1 MLRGTPVHART
12 STLCQAQNWRRWSGY
27 LAAGSYELHH
37 DREYWAIRSAAALI
51 DVSPI
56 HKYLVRGPDALR
68 LLNRVVTRDLAR
80 CAVGQI
86 FYTPWC
92 DAGGKVID
100 DGLVAR
106 LDENTFR
113 LTSAEPNLRWL
124 ADNARGLEATVEDES
139 ERLAALALQGPASR
153 QILGQVAEPA
163 ATLEGLG
170 PFRLLQGSLGGIPA
184 TITRTGYTGDLGYEI
199 WIEAGRAVDAWD
211 LLLDVG
217 GAHGLLP
224 AGLLA
229 LDLARVEAGLV
240 LSDVDYVPAPRALT
254 PSQASSPF
262 ELNLGWA
269 VDLDG
274 APFNGWRALREEKRR
289 APAWQLV
296 GLEVEW
302 EALERLYAAEGL
314 PPQLAAEAWRGSAPI
329 FDGRRQVGYATSGAW
344 SPLLK
349 RILAL
354 AHLKAGHARPGTRLT
369 MELTVEH
376 RRRRA
381 AAHVVKLPFLDPG
394 RRGA

>member
-1 MLRGTPVHART
+1 MLRGTPLHART
-12 STLCQAQNWRRWSGY
+12 SALCQAQNWRRWSGY
-27 LAAGSYELHH
+27 LAASSYELHH

-56 HKYLVRGPDALR
+56 YKYLVRGHDALR

-92 DAGGKVID
+92 NAEGKVID

-106 LDENTFR
+106 LEKDAFR

-124 ADNARGLEATVEDES
+124 TDNALGLDAEVVDES
-139 ERLAALALQGPASR
+139 ESLAALAVQGPFSR
-153 QILGQVAEPA
+153 QILRRAVEPGA
-163 ATLEGLG
+163 ALENLRT
-170 PFRLLQGSLGGIPA
+170 FRVLRGSLGGIPV
-184 TITRTGYTGDLGYEI
+184 TVTRTGYTGDLGYEV
-199 WIEAGRAVDAWD
+199 WVEAARAIDAWD
-211 LLLDVG
+211 LLMEVG
-217 GAHGLLP
+217 EGYGLLP

-240 LSDVDYVPAPRALT
+240 LIDVDYVPAPRALT
-254 PSQASSPF
+254 GSQLSSPL

-269 VDLDG
+269 VDLEG
-274 APFNGWRALREEKRR
+274 APFNGRGALREEKRR
-289 APAWQLV
+289 GPEWQFV
-296 GLEVEW
+296 GLDVDW

-314 PPQLAAEAWRGSAPI
+314 PPQLPTAAWRGSAPVY
-329 FDGRRQVGYATSGAW
+329 DGRRQVGYATSGAW

-349 RILAL
+349 RYLAL
-354 AHLKAGHARPGTRLT
+354 AHLQAQHARPGTQLF

-376 RRRRA
+376 HQQKAPAR
-381 AAHVVKLPFLDPG
+381 VVNLPFLDPA
-394 RRGA
+394 RRRA

>member
-1 MLRGTPVHART
+1 MADDHAM
-12 STLCQAQNWRRWSGY
+12 
-27 LAAGSYELHH
+27 
-37 DREYWAIRSAAALI
+37 
-51 DVSPI
+51 
-56 HKYLVRGPDALR
+56 R

-92 DAGGKVID
+92 DTRGKVID

-106 LDENTFR
+106 LDKDIFR

-124 ADNARGLEATVEDES
+124 TDNARGLEATVEDES

-153 QILGQVAEPA
+153 RILGQVAEPA
-163 ATLEGLG
+163 AALEGLG

-199 WIEAGRAVDAWD
+199 WLEAGRAVEAWD
-211 LLLDVG
+211 LLLEVG
-217 GAHGLLP
+217 GAYGLLP

-229 LDLARVEAGLV
+229 LDLARVEAGLI
-240 LSDVDYVPAPRALT
+240 LIDVDYVPAPRALT
-254 PSQASSPF
+254 PSQASSPY

-289 APAWQLV
+289 GSAWQLV

-329 FDGRRQVGYATSGAW
+329 YDGRRQVGYATSGAW

-354 AHLKAGHARPGTRLT
+354 AHLEAGHAQPGTRLA

-376 RRRRA
+376 RRRKA
-381 AAHVVKLPFLDPG
+381 AARVVKLPFLDAG
-394 RRGA
+394 RRRA